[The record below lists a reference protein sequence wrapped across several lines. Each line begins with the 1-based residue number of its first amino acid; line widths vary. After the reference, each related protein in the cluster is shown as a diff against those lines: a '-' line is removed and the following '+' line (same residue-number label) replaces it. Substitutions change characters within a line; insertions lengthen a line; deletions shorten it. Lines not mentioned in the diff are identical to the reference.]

1 MSARHVVLT
10 ALAVLLPLAGGGCGV
25 PAGEAP
31 ATIAPADVPYGLAA
45 PSSPAPAPSPSA
57 PVDDQPVVYLV
68 GPGNAL
74 VPRGREDAQDT
85 TAHRLEDLLAG
96 LAAGPTAAERR
107 EGLSTALPPGVQLSV
122 AETDDGTVTVDIGGA
137 AEAPSGRESRT
148 AVAQIVLTATSLPE
162 VEGVLLTRAGTPV
175 EAPLPSGELTSAPL
189 SAADYAGFLTTL
201 PD

>member
-1 MSARHVVLT
+1 
-10 ALAVLLPLAGGGCGV
+10 
-25 PAGEAP
+25 
-31 ATIAPADVPYGLAA
+31 
-45 PSSPAPAPSPSA
+45 
-57 PVDDQPVVYLV
+57 
-68 GPGNAL
+68 
-74 VPRGREDAQDT
+74 
-85 TAHRLEDLLAG
+85 
-96 LAAGPTAAERR
+96 
-107 EGLSTALPPGVQLSV
+107 VQLSV